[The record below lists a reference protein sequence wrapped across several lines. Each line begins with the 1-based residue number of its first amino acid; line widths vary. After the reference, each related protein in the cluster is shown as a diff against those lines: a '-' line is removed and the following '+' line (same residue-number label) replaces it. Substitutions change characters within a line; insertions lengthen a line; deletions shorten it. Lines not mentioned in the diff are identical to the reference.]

1 MPNLNQVNLIGHLTR
16 EPELRYTPKGTAV
29 VEIAL
34 AINRE
39 WKTEAGE
46 KKFEV
51 AFVDVTAWARLAEVI
66 GQYLHKGSPVFI
78 TGRLSLESWVDKSTQ
93 QKRQKLVVVA
103 DGMQLLGSKPSTGE
117 DQPGQSQRTAPPAH
131 TPSRPSR
138 PELLPTEPDDE
149 IPF

>member
-16 EPELRYTPKGTAV
+16 DPELRYTPKGTAV

-39 WKTEAGE
+39 WKTDAGE
-46 KKFEV
+46 KKSEV

-103 DGMQLLGSKPSTGE
+103 DGMQLLGSKPNETE
-117 DQPGQSQRTAPPAH
+117 PPPGQSRSPATHPPQKPLPLPEGDK
-131 TPSRPSR
+131 TP
-138 PELLPTEPDDE
+138 
-149 IPF
+149 F